1 MWFLLPTPRNAPRAV
16 RGAWAALG
24 QLHGEADPCFWKVPY
39 KISLCGKTSLRG
51 PPSRS
56 RGARSPGPV
65 VRLAPAFPAGSPG
78 AVKTTDPESP
88 RSGSSPRT
96 WVRPP
101 AGPSG
106 PARRRYRARARLP
119 PGAGRPLPPARG
131 RLAGPGTRRAPRPH
145 TRAFRPEL
153 AAGFPEPPGG
163 RGATAEEN
171 GRSAHRT
178 FQGPGRRPGPE
189 LPWRPRAHGGFWR
202 PPRRPGARVGFRRCP
217 CRRVS
222 PRRPRAPAGLQRSV
236 WPPPRVECRAASW
249 QRPGRG
255 PQASVGGMLAGR
267 LWQHDRPRRGGDA
280 GPGSLAGPLRLLL
293 GRQGRLASPAA
304 GPPGTG
310 GRTQCG
316 RLLRS
321 DRTPPPPPRT
331 RCRWP
336 PGARVGSRCLLCPH
350 AGSERLKPGDSAVRE
365 GWGRLRS

>member
-189 LPWRPRAHGGFWR
+189 LTE
-202 PPRRPGARVGFRRCP
+202 PRREETGPTEASGGRRAGQAP
-217 CRRVS
+217 ALGS
-222 PRRPRAPAGLQRSV
+222 GGAPAGGS
-236 WPPPRVECRAASW
+236 PRGGPEL
-249 QRPGRG
+249 RPGCSGACGRRPAWSAARPAG
-255 PQASVGGMLAGR
+255 SAGAAGR
-267 LWQHDRPRRGGDA
+267 RPPWAACWRAVCGSTTGPAEAETPGPGASLGRSACSSGGRDAWPAPLRGRGGLVVGPSA
-280 GPGSLAGPLRLLL
+280 GG
-293 GRQGRLASPAA
+293 
-304 GPPGTG
+304 
-310 GRTQCG
+310 C
-316 RLLRS
+316 S
-321 DRTPPPPPRT
+321 DRTGRRRRRPAP
-331 RCRWP
+331 
-336 PGARVGSRCLLCPH
+336 AA
-350 AGSERLKPGDSAVRE
+350 AGRRGLE
-365 GWGRLRS
+365 WGRGVSCIPTPARSA